1 MWRLLLQAG
10 LGFATF
16 DAGRRIARLKRMA
29 VYCAVAGVLGVIG
42 LGALAAAL
50 AICLE
55 PRFGAAG
62 AAAIVGGG
70 LLVVAALVGWIG
82 SRTPAPAKTPTPIFD
97 RVRAELGAA
106 GAALSEARSARAA
119 RPARSAADDAEAGLD
134 EPLPPRPGARRQR
147 AVNLMLI
154 AALAGIVLG
163 RRL

>member
-62 AAAIVGGG
+62 ARLLRSRPIV
-70 LLVVAALVGWIG
+70 ARTRFS
-82 SRTPAPAKTPTPIFD
+82 SRRG
-97 RVRAELGAA
+97 RVRPIL
-106 GAALSEARSARAA
+106 
-119 RPARSAADDAEAGLD
+119 
-134 EPLPPRPGARRQR
+134 
-147 AVNLMLI
+147 
-154 AALAGIVLG
+154 LASH
-163 RRL
+163 